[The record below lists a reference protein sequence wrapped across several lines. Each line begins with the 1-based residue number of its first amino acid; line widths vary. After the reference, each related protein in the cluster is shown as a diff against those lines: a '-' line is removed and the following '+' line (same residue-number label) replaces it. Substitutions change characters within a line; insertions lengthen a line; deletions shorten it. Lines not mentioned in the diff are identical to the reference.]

1 MDDYLAILMP
11 YLLLLGRVS
20 AFFSVLPLFSW
31 DAVPVRVRA
40 ALAVWTTIFFA
51 VVFPPPAVAVH
62 DWFHG
67 AVLLGMEVAYGLALG
82 MAAHLV
88 YLAIQQGGRIAAV
101 QMGLTDAELID
112 PVSQDGTEAM
122 SLLFDIVFA
131 LFFLAAGGHRML
143 LGIIGRSFNACPVGS
158 VPSARAMAEGVLA
171 AGSAMLVFALKFAA
185 PMLAAFLVLAVV
197 LAILARVLPEMNIL
211 LASFPLRIALGLFL
225 AIAMVPTMEVFAGE
239 LARWMGKYLLT

>member
-1 MDDYLAILMP
+1 VEDYLAIFVP
-11 YLLLLGRVS
+11 YLLLLGRVT

-31 DAVPVRVRA
+31 DYLPARIRA
-40 ALAVWTTIFFA
+40 ALAVWTTIFFGM
-51 VVFPPPAVAVH
+51 VFPPPAVASH
-62 DWFHG
+62 DWSSA

-82 MAAHLV
+82 LSAHLV

-112 PVSQDGTEAM
+112 PVSQESTEAM
-122 SLLFDIVFA
+122 SLLFDLIFA
-131 LFFLAAGGHRML
+131 LFFLAAGGHLML
-143 LGIIGRSFNACPVGS
+143 LGIVGRSFDACPIGS
-158 VPSARAMAEGVLA
+158 VPSVQAMAEGVLA

-211 LASFPLRIALGLFL
+211 LASFPLRIALGLVL